1 MNRIYLFFSDYT
13 DKIAEGN
20 YKTPEEL
27 FVRPN
32 EFLFLTCSDPQV
44 LTII

>member
-1 MNRIYLFFSDYT
+1 MNRNCLFFSDYT
-13 DKIAEGN
+13 AKIAEGN

-27 FVRPN
+27 FVRPD

-44 LTII
+44 LTIV